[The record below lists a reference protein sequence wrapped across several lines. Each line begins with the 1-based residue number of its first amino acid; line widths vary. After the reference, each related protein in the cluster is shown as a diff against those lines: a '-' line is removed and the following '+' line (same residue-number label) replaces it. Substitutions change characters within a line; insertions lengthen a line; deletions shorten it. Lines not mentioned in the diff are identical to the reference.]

1 VDILLGLA
9 LSYHVGFEAVYNS
22 VHPHVRLQH
31 DHFIT
36 GLYYN
41 SENSMS
47 AYAGINLDLDNF
59 FVEGGAVTG
68 YSEGNVIPFARLGYK
83 LGDMSFFVAPGIE
96 TYQGSSQI
104 RPVIGLEILSK
115 TF

>member
-1 VDILLGLA
+1 MDILLGLA

-31 DHFIT
+31 DQFIT

-41 SENSMS
+41 SENNMS
-47 AYAGINLDLDNF
+47 AYAGINLDWNNI

-68 YSEGNVIPFARLGYK
+68 YSEGTVIPFARLGYK
-83 LGDMSFFVAPGIE
+83 LGDMFFFVAPGIE
-96 TYQGSSQI
+96 THQGSSQI
-104 RPVIGLEILSK
+104 RPVVGLEILSK